1 MTARPGL
8 EALLLRCGGQRV
20 ELDSDLC
27 PRTIP
32 EEEGEVLFL
41 DDAALLLSGGRLVPA
56 DTRVEF
62 RAGRPCACHANAAAL
77 FGEFCDDDRLDERL
91 DLVTGYAL
99 GEDGVWRRHSWAQ
112 RRDGTVVETTEPRT
126 AYFGV
131 TLDPSE
137 QLNEGGAWMFVAL
150 HRE

>member
-1 MTARPGL
+1 MTARHDL
-8 EALLLRCGGQRV
+8 KALLLRRGGQRV

-27 PRTIP
+27 PRAIP
-32 EEEGEVLFL
+32 EEGEVLFL

-56 DTRVEF
+56 GTRVEF

-77 FGEFCDDDRLDERL
+77 FSEHCDDNDLEERL

-99 GEDGVWRRHSWAQ
+99 GEDGVWWRHSWAQ
-112 RRDGTVVETTEPRT
+112 RRDGTVVETTEPRA

-137 QLNEGGAWMFVAL
+137 QLDEGGAWMFVAL
-150 HRE
+150 HRG